1 MQGLFDENGVLNISD
16 IVENHPSYKAIMEDG
31 VVTEQELTCQAETTI
46 ASLRK
51 LQTLCSEEQQSAI
64 LDAISE
70 MGVLFAAYHHY
81 ELQDL
86 RK

>member
-1 MQGLFDENGVLNISD
+1 MQTLFDENGLLNISD
-16 IVENHPSYKAIMEDG
+16 IVKNHPSYRAIMEDG
-31 VVTEQELTCQAETTI
+31 IVSDQELKEQADATI

-51 LQTLCSEEQQSAI
+51 LQLLCDEEQQSAI

-70 MGVLFAAYHHY
+70 MSVLFAAYHNY
-81 ELQDL
+81 EFQDL

>member
-1 MQGLFDENGVLNISD
+1 MQTLFDKDGLLNISD
-16 IVENHPSYKAIMEDG
+16 IVVNHPSYKAIMEDG
-31 VVTEQELTCQAETTI
+31 IVTDQELKQQSEATI

-51 LQTLCSEEQQSAI
+51 LQALCNEEQQSAI

-70 MGVLFAAYHHY
+70 MSVLFAAYHYY
-81 ELQDL
+81 ELQEL

>member
-1 MQGLFDENGVLNISD
+1 MNTIFDENGLLNISD
-16 IVENHPSYKAIMEDG
+16 IVVNHPSYKAIMEDG
-31 VVTEQELTCQAETTI
+31 IVTDQELKQQSEATI

-51 LQTLCSEEQQSAI
+51 LQNLCNEEQQSAI

-70 MGVLFAAYHHY
+70 MGVLFAAYHYY
-81 ELQDL
+81 ELQEL

>member
-1 MQGLFDENGVLNISD
+1 MQTIFDENGFLNISD
-16 IVENHPSYKAIMEDG
+16 IVKNHPSYKAILEDG
-31 VVTEQELTCQAETTI
+31 IVTDQELKGQADATI
-46 ASLRK
+46 AALRK
-51 LQTLCSEEQQSAI
+51 LQALCNKEQQGAI

-70 MGVLFAAYHHY
+70 MGVLFAAYHNY

>member
-1 MQGLFDENGVLNISD
+1 MQTIFDENGLLNISD
-16 IVENHPSYKAIMEDG
+16 IVKNHPSYKAIMEDG
-31 VVTEQELTCQAETTI
+31 VVSDQELKEQADATI
-46 ASLRK
+46 SALRK
-51 LQTLCSEEQQSAI
+51 LQSLCNEEQQTAF

-70 MGVLFAAYHHY
+70 MSVLFAAYHNY

>member
-1 MQGLFDENGVLNISD
+1 MQTLFDENGLLNISD
-16 IVENHPSYKAIMEDG
+16 IVRNHPSYHAIMEDG
-31 VVTEQELTCQAETTI
+31 VVTDQELKEQADATI

-51 LQTLCSEEQQSAI
+51 LQSLCNEEQQTAV

-70 MGVLFAAYHHY
+70 MSVLFVAYHNY